1 MEKYE
6 KLVKLTKSLEYLLC
20 DAIDTINALGY
31 AVSKTSEKPCLYCEY
46 NNLDKCGDCNF
57 IWSDQASA
65 ETIMDQIER
74 ECEKMAD
81 MTIKVKVEPVIHCR
95 ECRHAHMTVDGRFC
109 KYCDKFPELEDVYFD
124 KNFYCGSAEIRDRR
138 TKNESP
144 VAL

>member
-81 MTIKVKVEPVIHCR
+81 MT
-95 ECRHAHMTVDGRFC
+95 VDGRFC
-109 KYCDKFPELEDVYFD
+109 KYCDKFPEL
-124 KNFYCGSAEIRDRR
+124 
-138 TKNESP
+138 
-144 VAL
+144 